1 MSRIG
6 KQPVA
11 LPAGT
16 SASIGESEVVVKG
29 PKGQL
34 TSPLRPGITVRQE
47 GEALVLERA
56 DDEKQSRADH
66 GLCRALLNNAVTGVS
81 EGFKKELEIQGIG
94 YRAAVKGSDLE
105 LQLGFSHPVV
115 YPIPKGI
122 SIGVEKNTAITVEG
136 IDKQQVGQV
145 AAEIRAFRPPEVY
158 KGKGVRYK
166 GELVRRKVGKAAVG
180 TT

>member
-6 KQPVA
+6 KQPVV
-11 LPAGT
+11 LPSGT
-16 SASIGESEVVVKG
+16 SANIGADQVVVKG

-34 TSPLRPGITVRQE
+34 TSPLRPRITVRQE
-47 GEALVLERA
+47 GDSLLVERA
-56 DDEKQSRADH
+56 NDEKQTRADH
-66 GLCRALLNNAVTGVS
+66 GLCRALLSNAVIGVS

-105 LQLGFSHPVV
+105 LQLGYSHPVV

-122 SIGVEKNTAITVEG
+122 SIGVEKNTAITIEG

-145 AAEIRAFRPPEVY
+145 AAEIRGFRPPEVY

-166 GELVRRKVGKAAVG
+166 GEVVRRKVGKAAVG